1 MPKLDLFPLN
11 YFCSDKQMAGGCSF
25 DNCVIV
31 LVIYSIHKLTRPRT
45 AFPFG
50 GGRVLA
56 AFKAKNAIF
65 RCVEMATNHPVDRV
79 MLGAREC
86 ERSVI
91 VINPG
96 LHPK

>member
-1 MPKLDLFPLN
+1 MPKLDLFPLTI
-11 YFCSDKQMAGGCSF
+11 FVQIIKWLSAVFF

-31 LVIYSIHKLTRPRT
+31 LVIYLIQKLTRPRT

-50 GGRVLA
+50 GRRVLA
-56 AFKAKNAIF
+56 AFEVKNAIF

>member
-1 MPKLDLFPLN
+1 
-11 YFCSDKQMAGGCSF
+11 MAVGCSF

-31 LVIYSIHKLTRPRT
+31 LVIYLIQKLTRPRT

-50 GGRVLA
+50 GRRVLA
-56 AFKAKNAIF
+56 AFEVKNAIF

-91 VINPG
+91 VIYPG

>member
-1 MPKLDLFPLN
+1 MPKLDLFPLTI
-11 YFCSDKQMAGGCSF
+11 FVQIIKWLSAVLLT
-25 DNCVIV
+25 VIV
-31 LVIYSIHKLTRPRT
+31 LVIYLIQKLTRPRT

-50 GGRVLA
+50 GRRVLA
-56 AFKAKNAIF
+56 AFEVKNAIF